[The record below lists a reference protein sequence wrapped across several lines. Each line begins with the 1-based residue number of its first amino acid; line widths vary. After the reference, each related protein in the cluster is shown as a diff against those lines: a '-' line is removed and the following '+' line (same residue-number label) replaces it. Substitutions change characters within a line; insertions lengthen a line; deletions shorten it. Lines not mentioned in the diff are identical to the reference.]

1 MIHIIDRKRNIEKD
15 LGNKLRDKINDK
27 KFRERINTCAN
38 SVTKQGEKQYKK
50 RNIININIKIFIII
64 KNEIKLICVNIY
76 I

>member
-38 SVTKQGEKQYKK
+38 SVAKQGEKQYKK
-50 RNIININIKIFIII
+50 RNITNINIKIFIII
-64 KNEIKLICVNIY
+64 KNEIKLICVNMY